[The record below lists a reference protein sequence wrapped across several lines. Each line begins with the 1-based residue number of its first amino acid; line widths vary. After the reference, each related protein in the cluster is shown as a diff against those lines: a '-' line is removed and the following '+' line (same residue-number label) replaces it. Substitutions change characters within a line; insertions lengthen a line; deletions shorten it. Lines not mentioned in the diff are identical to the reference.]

1 MAVRL
6 IAGRDKRACEN
17 GGQIMSGYQMIALD
31 MDGTLLNSRK
41 EITPKT
47 AEAIRRAGRQGKMV
61 VISTGRC
68 IAEMREYMEILS
80 DVQYMICV
88 SGALIYDC
96 REKKVLYSNKIERNI
111 ISELLEAVRG
121 RDIMIHLLGQES
133 IVERDKIQYMDRYHM
148 GIYRPLYE
156 KVTTPTE
163 DIYGYFYREQ
173 KAFEK
178 VNFYH
183 TSAREREITRGA
195 ICHLPIE
202 LKNSEETSLECSVK
216 GVSKG
221 TGLQVLCRHLGIDP
235 AAVIAV
241 GDADND
247 IDILS
252 AAGLSLA
259 MGNADERIKNMCD
272 AVLPDNDHDGCAEAI
287 ERYLT
292 GENRE

>member
-1 MAVRL
+1 
-6 IAGRDKRACEN
+6 
-17 GGQIMSGYQMIALD
+17 MSGYQMIALD
-31 MDGTLLNSRK
+31 MDGTLLNSGK
-41 EITPKT
+41 KITPKT
-47 AEAIRRAGRQGKMV
+47 AEAVRKACRQGKMV

-80 DVQYMICV
+80 DVQYVICV

-96 REKKVLYSNKIERNI
+96 REKKILYSNKIERDI
-111 ISELLEAVRG
+111 VSELLEAVRG

-133 IVERDKIQYMDRYHM
+133 IVERDKIQHMDWYHM

-156 KVTTPTE
+156 RVTTPAE
-163 DIYGYFYREQ
+163 NIYDYFYREQ
-173 KAFEK
+173 RAFEK

-183 TSAREREITRGA
+183 RSEQERELTRA
-195 ICHLPIE
+195 AVCHLPVE

-235 AAVIAV
+235 AAAIAV

-247 IDILS
+247 RDILS

-259 MGNADERIKNMCD
+259 MGNANEQIKNMCD
-272 AVLPDNDHDGCAEAI
+272 AVLPDNDHDGCAAAI
-287 ERYLT
+287 EAYLL
-292 GENRE
+292 GGS